1 MQGPAVVPAP
11 VSPPLLVTPIGRL
24 STVRPTAG
32 ATNAAPGQQVGATSL
47 APAQMVQPTLPN
59 IVPQVAGAVP
69 IVMYSAPPP
78 TPAEQAAAQAAAA
91 GPGTQTAA
99 MPETNVQIGRFDFG
113 MAPISGVVDGVAER
127 RSVAE
132 VAAAYR
138 RRGQAEI
145 ARSYTNEDINRLNPP
160 TGASVGGGGVAGAAA
175 GAGAPAERAQP
186 SQPSG
191 AVAAP
196 TGPAQAAPG
205 SQPTTERPPA
215 PPSQRVQP
223 EPPQEQARSRPPEPQ
238 GQAPAQ
244 GEQARG
250 TASEGRLPASS
261 SSLPLL
267 AVLGFMAAAV
277 GLLTRK

>member
-1 MQGPAVVPAP
+1 MQGPAFVPAP

-24 STVRPTAG
+24 STVRPPAG
-32 ATNAAPGQQVGATSL
+32 ATNAAPGQQVGASSL
-47 APAQMVQPTLPN
+47 APAQMIQPTLPN
-59 IVPQVAGAVP
+59 IVPQVVGTVP
-69 IVMYSAPPP
+69 IVMYSAPL
-78 TPAEQAAAQAAAA
+78 TPAEQVAAQVEAT

-113 MAPISGVVDGVAER
+113 IAPISGVVDGVAER

-138 RRGQAEI
+138 RRGQAEV
-145 ARSYTNEDINRLNPP
+145 ARNYTNEDINRLNPP

-175 GAGAPAERAQP
+175 GAGASAERAQP
-186 SQPSG
+186 SQAPG

-223 EPPQEQARSRPPEPQ
+223 GPPQEQARSRPPEPQ

-244 GEQARG
+244 GEQAPG
-250 TASEGRLPASS
+250 TASQGRLPASS